1 MANVIV
7 SLIGSDL
14 SAVTDITPAAPAS
27 SVIANPSANNTQA
40 TLRRC
45 YGVVQDVATSS
56 LVINTGLPLQ
66 AGLGSYTVSLTPS
79 TPAAE
84 GAEVYARGLVA
95 NYVPTTGLLEIKESA
110 AGGIAS
116 YIVAVDLAHTVTR

>member
-14 SAVTDITPAAPAS
+14 DAATDITPAAPSS

-45 YGVVQDVATSS
+45 YGVVQDVATAT
-56 LVINTGLPLQ
+56 LVIDTGLPLQ

-95 NYVPTTGLLEIKESA
+95 NYVPTTGALTIAQSA